1 MKFRIRKFWYFQISL
16 RAFIRYPRRYL
27 LFISTASYSYKNNQK
42 FGSSRFQSG
51 SFRVIQDQQLM
62 IQTELKTLFYN
73 PENMTL
79 SKFVL
84 KRRGQIFDMF
94 MCHVITPW
102 QDKIWD
108 LKRIRNLVNIFG
120 IKSSEVSLN
129 RNLEQLFFILIL
141 NLEPL
146 GNPLQDR
153 LLRTPRYDVLGK
165 ELGNRLEPSTS

>member
-1 MKFRIRKFWYFQISL
+1 
-16 RAFIRYPRRYL
+16 
-27 LFISTASYSYKNNQK
+27 
-42 FGSSRFQSG
+42 
-51 SFRVIQDQQLM
+51 
-62 IQTELKTLFYN
+62 
-73 PENMTL
+73 MTI

-84 KRRGQIFDMF
+84 KRRGQIFDTF
-94 MCHVITPW
+94 MCHMITPW

-108 LKRIRNLVNIFG
+108 QKRIRNLVNIFG